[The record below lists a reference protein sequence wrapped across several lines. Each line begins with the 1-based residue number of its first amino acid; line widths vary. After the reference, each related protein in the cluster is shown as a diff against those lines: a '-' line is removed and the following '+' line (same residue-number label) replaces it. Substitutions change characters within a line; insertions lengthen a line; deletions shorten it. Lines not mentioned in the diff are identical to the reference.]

1 MRTSQLIGML
11 TALSLAVI
19 LGTSAAQ
26 QQQPQT
32 QQAQPAQY
40 RQQPAPIALEKIAD
54 GVYQVTGGS
63 GANCAVVI
71 GQKEI
76 MVVDAKMSEE
86 SAEQM
91 LAEIKKIS
99 DVPITVLVFTH
110 SDGDHVN
117 GITGFPADIKIWAE
131 EETKRYMD
139 EAFKD
144 EKQRAYLPRI
154 KTFAS
159 GGPEYDLG
167 GRKVELLY
175 FGPAHTSGDAVVY
188 VPDAKVAILG
198 DLYFAGRDPLVHRH
212 KNGNSFGLV
221 KVLQSV
227 LALDAET
234 FLSGH
239 ADKATR
245 ADVEGMI
252 QALQEKQEK
261 VKALVS
267 EGKSLEATLESFGL
281 KETPP
286 AQEGRPR
293 FMNLVEVIWLE
304 LTNQQVILAPKKK

>member
-1 MRTSQLIGML
+1 MRESKSLR
-11 TALSLAVI
+11 LAVTVS
-19 LGTSAAQ
+19 LTLVFGAVALAQ
-26 QQQPQT
+26 QQ
-32 QQAQPAQY
+32 QQAQPAQPPQY
-40 RQQPAPIALEKIAD
+40 QQQPAPLTLEKISED
-54 GVYQVTGGS
+54 IYQVKGGS
-63 GANCAVVI
+63 GANAGVII

-76 MVVDAKMSEE
+76 MVIDAKMSEE
-86 SAEQM
+86 SARQM
-91 LAEIKKIS
+91 LDEIKKIS
-99 DVPITVLVFTH
+99 AVPITVLALTH

-117 GITGFPADIKIWAE
+117 GITAFPADIKIIAQ

-154 KTFAS
+154 KTFVS
-159 GGPEYDLG
+159 GGPKYDLG
-167 GRKVELLY
+167 GRKVELRY
-175 FGPAHTSGDAVVY
+175 FGPAHTSGDVVVY
-188 VPDAKVAILG
+188 VPEEKVAFLG

-245 ADVEGMI
+245 ADIEGMI
-252 QALQEKQEK
+252 QALQEKQAK
-261 VKALVS
+261 IKAFVA

-286 AQEGRPR
+286 APPGRPR

-304 LTNQQVILAPKKK
+304 LMNQQVTLKPKKT